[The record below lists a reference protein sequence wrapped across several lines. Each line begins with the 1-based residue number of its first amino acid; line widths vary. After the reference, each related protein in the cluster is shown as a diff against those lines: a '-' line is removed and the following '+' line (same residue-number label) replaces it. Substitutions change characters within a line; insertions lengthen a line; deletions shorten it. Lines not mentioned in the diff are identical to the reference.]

1 MGKLLLFVLLL
12 PFVELYLLV
21 HLGARVGLVPTLGVL
36 IVGAVLGSLL
46 MRRQGARVLR
56 QVQSGLAGGQLP
68 DEAVL
73 RSGLVV
79 VSGALIAVPGLL
91 TDALGLALLLPPV
104 RRFVARRLRRG
115 AERQMRSGG
124 LHVGVWGAQGPAAPQ
139 RVERRTLRGE
149 EDAEFSEE

>member
-1 MGKLLLFVLLL
+1 MLLFVLLL

>member
-1 MGKLLLFVLLL
+1 MGKLLLFALLL

-21 HLGARVGLVPTLGVL
+21 HLGARVGLVPTVAVL
-36 IVGAVLGSLL
+36 LAGAALGSLL

-56 QVQSGLAGGQLP
+56 QVQVGLASGQPP

-79 VSGALIAVPGLL
+79 VAGALIAVPGLV
-91 TDALGLALLLPPV
+91 TDALGLGLLLPPV
-104 RRFVARRLRRG
+104 RRWVARRLRRG

-124 LHVGVWGAQGPAAPQ
+124 LHVGMWGAQGPAAPQ
-139 RVERRTLRGE
+139 RVERKPLRGE